1 MSESTPAVA
10 VIGGGVYG
18 WTAALRLAERGCA
31 VTVFDPREPG
41 SAEASSGGISRIL
54 RFEYGGDRLY
64 PELTRRAL
72 PVWAELE
79 RRAGQELYR
88 PLGVLYL
95 VGEGDDGSWER
106 ASAEVDGDLGM
117 AAEQLT
123 PAELGRRWP
132 AISPAGLDFAIHNP
146 NGGLLHAA
154 RAVRAIAALARTAG
168 VAWAAEAV
176 AEPPDGFDQVLLT
189 CGPWTP
195 RLRPELAIVATRQVS
210 IHLDAGPGDIP
221 VFGEGAPFAF
231 YGFPAY
237 DGVGFKIGDH
247 VTGPAGDP
255 GDPAQ
260 RQATEDEIA
269 HLRAH
274 AARRFP
280 ATAGAAVRSADVCF
294 YAMTVTEDPVVARLD
309 ERTVVCAGF
318 SGHGFKFSP
327 VVAEAAADL
336 VMEREPA
343 ISMARF
349 AAQ

>member
-1 MSESTPAVA
+1 MAAATPTVA
-10 VIGGGVYG
+10 VVGGGVYG

-31 VTVFDPREPG
+31 VTLYDPREPG
-41 SAEASSGGISRIL
+41 SAESSSGGVSRIL

-72 PVWAELE
+72 PVWAELA
-79 RRAGQELYR
+79 RRSGQELYR

-95 VGEGDDGSWER
+95 VGESDDGAWER
-106 ASAEVDGDLGM
+106 RSAAVDAELGM
-117 AAEQLT
+117 ATRQLS
-123 PAELGRRWP
+123 PAAVGERWP
-132 AISPAGLDFAIHNP
+132 AIDPAGLSWAIHNP
-146 NGGLLHAA
+146 AGGLLHAA
-154 RAVRAIAALARTAG
+154 RAVRAIAALAQAAG
-168 VAWAAEAV
+168 VHRVASAV
-176 AEPPDGFDQVLLT
+176 DDLPGGFDQTLLT

-195 RLRPELAIVATRQVS
+195 TLRPDLPVRATRQVS
-210 IHLDAGPGDIP
+210 IHLDGGPGDIP

-255 GDPAQ
+255 GDAGQ
-260 RQATEDEIA
+260 RRATAAEIA
-269 HLRAH
+269 HLAGH

-280 ATAGAAVRSADVCF
+280 ATAGASVRSADVCY
-294 YAMTVTEDPVVARLD
+294 YAMTPTEDPVVARLD
-309 ERTVVCAGF
+309 DRTVICAGF

-336 VMEREPA
+336 VAGREPA
-343 ISMARF
+343 IPMDRF
-349 AAQ
+349 ALR